1 MPDGGNRPP
10 HTANIVKAEGRSK
23 LACIMPRR
31 IPAARTAHGGAG
43 FLFRRKRLNLAA
55 VPGLYIHIPF
65 CRRACGYC
73 DFFKSISLAK
83 RPQVLEA
90 LRREMDFRA
99 ERETVR
105 RLDTVYFG
113 GGTPSTL
120 AADEL
125 GLLLG
130 TAKKLWDCSGVTET
144 TLEANP
150 DDLAPDYLHAL
161 RETGFDR
168 LSMGI
173 QSLSDRE
180 LRLMNRRHD
189 AAGALRAFRDARRAG
204 FGNISID
211 LIYGLPGSDAES
223 WGETLRRAA
232 GLGAEHISAYH
243 LTIEP
248 GTAFGRRADISPVP
262 EAESERQYD
271 LLRGILADA
280 GYEHYEISNFALPG
294 FRSRHNS
301 SYWADEPYIGVGP
314 SAHSYDGRT
323 RSWAPASLERYVAE
337 AGTPGLYESETLT
350 PAMRRNEYVMVR
362 LRTAEGI
369 VEEDFARR
377 FGARE
382 LLRLLSDAERFLQG
396 GLLTRTAGRLAVPPE
411 KYLVGDGI
419 VSALFR

>member
-1 MPDGGNRPP
+1 M
-10 HTANIVKAEGRSK
+10 
-23 LACIMPRR
+23 
-31 IPAARTAHGGAG
+31 
-43 FLFRRKRLNLAA
+43 
-55 VPGLYIHIPF
+55 PGLYVHIPF

-83 RPQVLEA
+83 SPQVLEA
-90 LRREMDFRA
+90 MRREMAFRA
-99 ERETVR
+99 NGEAGR

-113 GGTPSTL
+113 GGTPSAL
-120 AADEL
+120 PAHEL
-125 GLLLG
+125 ELLLG
-130 TAKKLWDCSGVTET
+130 TAKELWDCTAVAET

-161 RETGFDR
+161 REAGFDR
-168 LSMGI
+168 LSMGV
-173 QSLSDRE
+173 QSFCDRE

-204 FGNISID
+204 FDNISID
-211 LIYGLPGSDAES
+211 LIYGLPGSDAEI

-248 GTAFGRRADISPVP
+248 GTPFGRRPGLSPVP
-262 EAESERQYD
+262 EAESVRQYE
-271 LLRGILADA
+271 LLCGILANA
-280 GYEHYEISNFALPG
+280 GYVHYEISNFALPG

-301 SYWADEPYIGVGP
+301 AYWADEPYTGIGP

-323 RSWAPASLERYVAE
+323 RSWAPPSLERYVAL
-337 AGTPGLYESETLT
+337 AGSPGLYESETLT
-350 PAMRRNEYVMVR
+350 PDMRRNEYVMVR

-369 VEEDFARR
+369 DEEDFSRR

-411 KYLVGDGI
+411 KFLVGDGI